1 MKNSAPLLLPVPA
14 NEIQR
19 LEVLQ
24 GYEVLDTIPE
34 TDFDNLAHLAAQIC
48 GTPISLITLLG
59 NHRQWFKSSCGLD
72 MKEIMRAD
80 SFCQYTIMGDEVYE
94 VPNTLESEHFADNP
108 YVMGGPNIRFYAGAP
123 LISPGGFKMG
133 TICVLDL
140 IPRKLTD
147 LQLSTLKTLARQVI
161 ILLELR
167 KQERELKEHAVYL
180 ENYRTFFTNSSE
192 ILGIVDAQSLIFE
205 EVNEVFCCIFGYTK
219 QEVAG
224 KRWIQF
230 ISKDDLLDTL
240 IILKEAISQG
250 GEIREFDSQMICKD
264 GSLKWISWSV
274 VLRNGKWFINGRDIS
289 KRRETD
295 QKLSEMNRL
304 LIDSQAIAQVGSW
317 EYDPDTHH
325 LFWSDE
331 TFRLFGLE
339 PGSHPPSYQAF
350 LQMLHPDDAVHLAN
364 ALNIAI
370 RRGTP
375 YKGEARILLPNGTVR
390 YIIGKGR
397 LKTQDR
403 KSRRIIST
411 IMDITDRKLAEIE
424 LIKAKELAEK
434 SKRAKEQF
442 LSNMSH
448 EIRTPMNAIIG
459 ITQLLMQEAPKPSQM
474 QYLNSLLF
482 ASENLLVLINDIL
495 DFSKIDA
502 GKVNFESIDFSL
514 SDLIQGLRQSMAH
527 KAEEKNIKMKIRL
540 DSDLPDVLEGDP
552 LRTSQ
557 VITRLLSNAIKFTE
571 RGYVE
576 VSVMVKKQTSTDVT
590 IDFAVTDTGIGIP
603 ENQLALVF
611 ENFTQAHADPNRR
624 YGGSGMGLTIS
635 RRLLE
640 LQGSQLQ
647 VESQEGIG
655 SRFFFELSFRKG
667 KKKLP
672 AFLNSGT
679 LSPEQ
684 NELQHIRVLL
694 VEDNAVNRMV
704 ASKFLSRWGIET
716 TSAENGRIALEK
728 IQSKQF
734 DIVLMDL
741 QMPEM
746 DGYSATRAI
755 RAMEDPYFRTI
766 PIIALTASAM
776 MDVKDRVFLIGM
788 SDYLTKPFNPKEL
801 YAKIARHTCR

>member
-1 MKNSAPLLLPVPA
+1 MKKSVPLLLLVPA

-34 TDFDNLAHLAAQIC
+34 TDFDNLANLAAQIC
-48 GTPISLITLLG
+48 GTPMSLITLLD
-59 NHRQWFKSSCGLD
+59 NQRHWFKSSFGVD
-72 MKEIMRAD
+72 MKEMMRAD

-94 VPNTLESEHFADNP
+94 VPNTLESEYFADNP

-147 LQLSTLKTLARQVI
+147 LQISMLKTLARQVI

-205 EVNEVFCCIFGYTK
+205 EVNEAFCCISGYTK
-219 QEVAG
+219 QDIAG
-224 KRWIQF
+224 RRRIQF

-240 IILKEAISQG
+240 IILKEAISQR

-274 VLRNGKWFINGRDIS
+274 VLRNGKWFINGRDIN

-317 EYDPDTHH
+317 EYDPDTHY

-339 PGSHPPSYQAF
+339 PGSNPPSYQAF
-350 LQMLHPDDAVHLAN
+350 LQMLHPDDAATLAN
-364 ALNIAI
+364 SLKIAI

-375 YKGEARILLPNGTVR
+375 YEGEARILLPNGTMR
-390 YIIGKGR
+390 YILGKGR
-397 LKTQDR
+397 LKTKEG

-411 IMDITDRKLAEIE
+411 IMDITDWKLAEIE

-434 SKRAKEQF
+434 SKQAKEQF
-442 LSNMSH
+442 LSNISH
-448 EIRTPMNAIIG
+448 EIRTPMNAVIG
-459 ITQLLMQEAPKPSQM
+459 ITQLLIQEALNPSQI

-514 SDLIQGLRQSMAH
+514 SDLIQGIRQSMAH

-557 VITRLLSNAIKFTE
+557 VITNMLSNAIKFTE

-603 ENQLALVF
+603 ENQLSLVI
-611 ENFTQAHADPNRR
+611 ESFTQAHADTTRR
-624 YGGSGMGLTIS
+624 YGGSGLGMTIS
-635 RRLLE
+635 KRLLE

-647 VESQEGIG
+647 VQSQEGIG
-655 SRFFFELSFRKG
+655 SKFFFELSFRRG

-672 AFLNSGT
+672 AFLKSGT

-684 NELQHIRVLL
+684 NELQDIRVLL

-704 ASKFLSRWGIET
+704 ASKFLSRWGGKT
-716 TSAENGRIALEK
+716 TIAENGLIALEK
-728 IQSKQF
+728 IKSKQF

-755 RAMEDPYFRTI
+755 RAMEDPYFHSI

-801 YAKIARHTCR
+801 YAKIATHTRQ